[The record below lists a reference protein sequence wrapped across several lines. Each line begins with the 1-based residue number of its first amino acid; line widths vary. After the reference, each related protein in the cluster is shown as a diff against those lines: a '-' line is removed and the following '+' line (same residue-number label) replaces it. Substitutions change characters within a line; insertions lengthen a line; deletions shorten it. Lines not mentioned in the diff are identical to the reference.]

1 MTKNLLTGL
10 GHILYYKNP
19 KALEALEAPLPKDKI
34 NSLFSELGF
43 FDEDLYAL
51 YSWKNGCAFGKL
63 VNPVFIFSTTILK
76 LEEVVKYKKRYP
88 DDELNFEDLLLIFA
102 NEEEG
107 LLFNSSKGNDYGKI
121 HLYSVPLLSIDKPV
135 PYYDSLQ
142 SMLQTTI
149 TMYKEN
155 ALELDVKTSFLDVD
169 IEKSIEIYD
178 RYNPKCRYYSI
189 E

>member
-1 MTKNLLTGL
+1 MIKNLLAGL
-10 GHILYYKNP
+10 EHILYYKNP
-19 KALEALEAPLPKDKI
+19 KALEALEASLPKNKI
-34 NSLFSELGF
+34 DSLFDELGF
-43 FDEDLYAL
+43 FDEDLYNL
-51 YSWKNGCAFGKL
+51 YSWKNGCAFGNL
-63 VNPVFIFSTTILK
+63 ANPVFIFSTTILK
-76 LEEVVKYKKRYP
+76 LEEVVKYKKRFP

-107 LLFNSSKGNDYGKI
+107 LLFNCCKGNDYGKI
-121 HLYSVPLLSIDKPV
+121 HLYSVPLLSIDNPV

-155 ALELDVKTSFLDVD
+155 VLEPDVKTPFLNVD

-178 RYNPKCRYYSI
+178 RYNPNSRYYTR